1 MIRLLFVILPQ
12 ISGKSVLVLFRYN
25 GVSRKFGGRK

>member
-12 ISGKSVLVLFRYN
+12 ISGKSVLILFRYN
-25 GVSRKFGGRK
+25 SGVAEI